1 MRLCIVGILAALLV
15 GCADDT
21 GGTPDAEVGCQITGQ
36 PTLEIGVPDAITFL
50 NFEPL
55 DSGTDQI
62 PLSSNGQTFLA
73 VQLAI
78 RATNLDRQ
86 AFIGMTVTYQP
97 DGGGAARTAVKDD
110 SQLERLQCRND
121 DMLYMVPVVV
131 SSEDLGDDLEI
142 QDKMIDVSVTV
153 RDESGNT
160 ASGNASGVLF
170 RI

>member
-1 MRLCIVGILAALLV
+1 MRLCILGICAALLV
-15 GCADDT
+15 GCSDDAA
-21 GGTPDAEVGCQITGQ
+21 GTPDAEVGCQIVGA
-36 PTLEIGVPDAITFL
+36 PTLEVGIPDSITFL

-55 DSGTDQI
+55 AGTTDQI

-78 RATNLDRQ
+78 RATNFDR
-86 AFIGMTVTYQP
+86 AVHIGMTVTYQP
-97 DGGGAARTAVKDD
+97 AVGPAKVAVKDD
-110 SQLERLQCRND
+110 MPLERLQCRND
-121 DMLYMVPVVV
+121 VLFMVPVVV

-153 RDESGNT
+153 RDEGGRT
-160 ASGNASGVLF
+160 ATGNASGVLF